1 MMTLRFFRRTS
12 CQAFFAAALAAML
25 AACAASPQPRIERNE
40 ARVSGVADE
49 ATAGA
54 AGGDAAGA
62 ATDPAEA
69 RDDGRPQPRIRR
81 GSGRVIDSVAASA
94 PLPDIGATSGEARFN
109 FEGESLH
116 AVVKAILGDMLG
128 QNYTIA
134 PGVQGTVTYA
144 TPKPV
149 SAAQALSVLEM
160 ILGWNNARMIYSD
173 GRYSIVPADQA
184 LANGVV
190 TPRVGSPA
198 NARGFESRVVPLRY
212 ISATE
217 MEKLLKPFARPNAIV
232 NVDSGRNVI
241 TVAGTRAEL
250 ENYLRT
256 IQIFDVDWMSSMS
269 VGVYPLQSSKAQK
282 VVSDLEKVFGEQSKS
297 PVAGMFRFMPLEG
310 ANAVLAITSQP
321 AYLDDIQEWIERID
335 GAGEGVRLYSYE
347 LKYVTAKELA
357 LRLSEVFGGGGGR
370 GGGDYDGGGYSL
382 IPGGQTSVIGGGSD
396 TKDGGGGYDGSGIN
410 PGGGLG
416 NTSSGGV
423 GGGLGGGSLSLGQ
436 SQGGSGSVVLEVGG
450 DKVAVSAIQENNTL
464 LVRATASA
472 WRSILD
478 VIEKL
483 DVMPL
488 QVHIESQVVE
498 VTLSGELSYGVSW
511 FLENAATENNL
522 PDVTSGLDIPR
533 KWSTLGASIGGASGP
548 GLAWT
553 LIQNDAAAIIN
564 ALDKVTDVRL
574 LQTGSVLT
582 RNNSEATLNV
592 GSRIPVTSVSVN
604 PVLGNSSTVSQVQYL
619 DTGVILKVRPRVTKD
634 GTVFLDIV
642 QEVSSPGSQA
652 DANGNV
658 RINTRRLKTE
668 AVTSSGDTVLLAGLI
683 QDSTTRGAT
692 GLPGLSR
699 IPIIGGLFGQQTNSQ
714 DRTEVVVLLTATIMR
729 NQEEL
734 RTMTDEYSRRF
745 RAMEPLPA
753 PKGVRAIPPQPHR

>member
-1 MMTLRFFRRTS
+1 MTLRSVRRSS
-12 CQAFFAAALAAML
+12 CQVFVAAMLAAML
-25 AACAASPQPRIERNE
+25 AACAAGPQPRIVRAGERTMNVTPDGKP
-40 ARVSGVADE
+40 A
-49 ATAGA
+49 
-54 AGGDAAGA
+54 DAA
-62 ATDPAEA
+62 ATPAGDDA
-69 RDDGRPQPRIRR
+69 DRPDDGRPQPRIRR
-81 GSGRVIDSVAASA
+81 GSGKVIDSAAAAA

-116 AVVKAILGDMLG
+116 AVVKAILGDLLG

-173 GRYSIVPADQA
+173 GRYSIVPSDQA
-184 LANGVV
+184 LATGVV
-190 TPRVGSPA
+190 TPRTGSPDA
-198 NARGFESRVVPLRY
+198 ARGFESRVVPLRY

-217 MEKLLKPFARPNAIV
+217 MEKLLKPYARPNAIV
-232 NVDSGRNVI
+232 TVDGGRNVI
-241 TVAGTRAEL
+241 TIAGTRAEL

-282 VVSDLEKVFGEQSKS
+282 VVTDLEKVFGEQSKS
-297 PVAGMFRFMPLEG
+297 PVAGMFRFMPLDG

-321 AYLDDIQEWIERID
+321 DYLDDIQEWIERID

-347 LKYVTAKELA
+347 LKYVTARELA
-357 LRLSEVFGGGGGR
+357 ARLSEVFGGGSGR
-370 GGGDYDGGGYSL
+370 SSGGGSDGGGYSL
-382 IPGGQTSVIGGGSD
+382 IPGAQASVIGGGDGAS
-396 TKDGGGGYDGSGIN
+396 KDGGYDGSGIN
-410 PGGGLG
+410 PGG
-416 NTSSGGV
+416 SSGSLGGGNSAGGIS
-423 GGGLGGGSLSLGQ
+423 GGGLSLNPA
-436 SQGGSGSVVLEVGG
+436 QGGSGSVTLEVGG

-498 VTLSGELSYGVSW
+498 VSLGGQLNYGVSW
-511 FLENAATENNL
+511 FLENATTENGL
-522 PDVTSGLDIPR
+522 PDVTSPGGSIPP
-533 KWSTLGASIGGASGP
+533 KWSTLGASIGGKAGQ
-548 GLAWT
+548 GLSWT
-553 LIQNDAAAIIN
+553 LIQNDAAAIIT

-604 PVLGNSSTVSQVQYL
+604 PVLGNSSSVSQVQYL

-642 QEVSSPGSQA
+642 QEVSSPGDA
-652 DANGNV
+652 PDANGNV

-668 AVTSSGDTVLLAGLI
+668 AVASSGDTVMLAGLI
-683 QDSTTRGAT
+683 QDGTTRGST

-699 IPIIGGLFGQQTNSQ
+699 IPVIGGLFGQQSSKQ
-714 DRTEVVVLLTATIMR
+714 ERTEVVVLLTATIIR
-729 NQEEL
+729 SQDEL

-745 RAMEPLPA
+745 RAMDPLPPPKGLKPLPA
-753 PKGVRAIPPQPHR
+753 QPHR

>member
-1 MMTLRFFRRTS
+1 MTLRFVRRSS
-12 CQAFFAAALAAML
+12 CQVFIAAMLAAML
-25 AACAASPQPRIERNE
+25 AACAAGPQPRIVRAEDRTMNVTPDGKP
-40 ARVSGVADE
+40 A
-49 ATAGA
+49 
-54 AGGDAAGA
+54 DAAA
-62 ATDPAEA
+62 APGDDADRP
-69 RDDGRPQPRIRR
+69 DDGRPQPRIRR
-81 GSGRVIDSVAASA
+81 GSGRVIDSAAAAA

-116 AVVKAILGDMLG
+116 AVVKAILGDLLG

-173 GRYSIVPADQA
+173 GRYSIVPSDQA
-184 LANGVV
+184 LATGVV
-190 TPRVGSPA
+190 TPRTGSPEA
-198 NARGFESRVVPLRY
+198 ARGFESRVVQLRY

-232 NVDSGRNVI
+232 TVDPGRNVI
-241 TVAGTRAEL
+241 TIAGTRAEL

-256 IQIFDVDWMSSMS
+256 VQIFDVDWMSSMS

-282 VVSDLEKVFGEQSKS
+282 VVADLEKVFGEQSKS

-321 AYLDDIQEWIERID
+321 DYLDDIQEWIERID

-357 LRLSEVFGGGGGR
+357 ARLSEVFGGSGGRSGGGN
-370 GGGDYDGGGYSL
+370 DDGGGYSL
-382 IPGGQTSVIGGGSD
+382 IPGGQTAIISGGDGGS
-396 TKDGGGGYDGSGIN
+396 KDGGGYDGSGIN
-410 PGGGLG
+410 PGGSNGSVG
-416 NTSSGGV
+416 GSS
-423 GGGLGGGSLSLGQ
+423 GGGLGGGGLSLSP
-436 SQGGSGSVVLEVGG
+436 SQGGSGSVTLEVGG

-498 VTLSGELSYGVSW
+498 VTLSGQLSYGVSW
-511 FLENAATENNL
+511 FLENATTENGL
-522 PDVTSGLDIPR
+522 PDVTSPGGATPP
-533 KWSTLGASIGGASGP
+533 KWSTLGASLGGGKAGP

-553 LIQNDAAAIIN
+553 LIQNDAAAIIT
-564 ALDKVTDVRL
+564 ALDQVSDVRL

-604 PVLGNSSTVSQVQYL
+604 PVLGNSSSVSQVQYL

-683 QDSTTRGAT
+683 QDSTTRGSS

-699 IPIIGGLFGQQTNSQ
+699 IPVIGGLFGHQSSDQG
-714 DRTEVVVLLTATIMR
+714 RTEVVVLLTATIIR
-729 NQEEL
+729 DQNEL

-745 RAMEPLPA
+745 RAMDPLPPPKGLKPLPA
-753 PKGVRAIPPQPHR
+753 QPHR

>member
-1 MMTLRFFRRTS
+1 
-12 CQAFFAAALAAML
+12 ML
-25 AACAASPQPRIERNE
+25 AACAAGPQPRVVR
-40 ARVSGVADE
+40 
-49 ATAGA
+49 AGDRSMNVTPDGKPA
-54 AGGDAAGA
+54 DAAA
-62 ATDPAEA
+62 APKGDDADRP
-69 RDDGRPQPRIRR
+69 DDGRPQPRIRR
-81 GSGRVIDSVAASA
+81 GSGRVIDSAAAAA

-116 AVVKAILGDMLG
+116 AVVKAILGDLLG

-173 GRYSIVPADQA
+173 GRYSIVPSDQA
-184 LANGVV
+184 LATGVV
-190 TPRVGSPA
+190 TPRTGSPEA
-198 NARGFESRVVPLRY
+198 ARGFESRVVQLRY

-232 NVDSGRNVI
+232 TVDGGRNVI
-241 TVAGTRAEL
+241 TIAGTRAEL

-282 VVSDLEKVFGEQSKS
+282 VVTDLEKVFGEQSKS
-297 PVAGMFRFMPLEG
+297 PVAGMFRFMPLDG

-321 AYLDDIQEWIERID
+321 DYLDDIQEWIERID

-357 LRLSEVFGGGGGR
+357 ARLSEVFGGGTGR
-370 GGGDYDGGGYSL
+370 SGGGGDSGGGYSL
-382 IPGGQTSVIGGGSD
+382 IPGGQASVIGGGDGAS
-396 TKDGGGGYDGSGIN
+396 KDGGYDGSGIN
-410 PGGGLG
+410 PGGGSGSLG
-416 NTSSGGV
+416 GGNSA
-423 GGGLGGGSLSLGQ
+423 GGLGGGGLSLNPA
-436 SQGGSGSVVLEVGG
+436 QGGSGSVTLEVGG

-498 VTLSGELSYGVSW
+498 VTLGGQLNYGVSW
-511 FLENAATENNL
+511 FLENATTENGL
-522 PDVTSGLDIPR
+522 PDVTSPGGATPP
-533 KWSTLGASIGGASGP
+533 KWSTLGASIGGNAGP

-553 LIQNDAAAIIN
+553 LIQNDAAAIIT

-604 PVLGNSSTVSQVQYL
+604 PVLGNSSSVSQVQYL

-642 QEVSSPGSQA
+642 QEVSSPGDA
-652 DANGNV
+652 PDANGNV

-668 AVTSSGDTVLLAGLI
+668 AVASSGDTVLLAGLI
-683 QDSTTRGAT
+683 QDGTTRGSS

-699 IPIIGGLFGQQTNSQ
+699 IPVIGGLFGQQSSKQ
-714 DRTEVVVLLTATIMR
+714 ERTEVVVLLTATIIR
-729 NQEEL
+729 NQDEL

-745 RAMEPLPA
+745 RAMDPLPA
-753 PKGVRAIPPQPHR
+753 PKGLKPLPAQPHR